1 MFTYF
6 KMKYKEWKVKLICY
20 SIVLSFFENNKGI
33 AEFLKK
39 TYDALKDVS
48 PSDFQNELIKTI
60 AGLIHDESHKGK
72 DNE

>member
-60 AGLIHDESHKGK
+60 AGLIHDESQKEK